1 MPTTALTPESALAKL
16 DELSPTIRDAIVL
29 DAAGNRL
36 AGSADLAGPAAD
48 LVGAAGESDAVE
60 VADERGG
67 VYAVRDHRHAIVVV
81 TTRPAL
87 PSLMF
92 MDLRTVLAGL
102 NNDPHPPSA
111 S

>member
-1 MPTTALTPESALAKL
+1 VPTTALTPKRALARL
-16 DELSPTIRDAIVL
+16 DELSSDIREAIVL

-36 AGSADLAGPAAD
+36 AGDVELARAAAD
-48 LVGAAGESDAVE
+48 LVNAAGASAAVE

-81 TTRPAL
+81 TRRPAL

-92 MDLRTVLAGL
+92 MDLRSVL
-102 NNDPHPPSA
+102 SA
-111 S
+111 LSEGTAR

>member
-1 MPTTALTPESALAKL
+1 MPTTALTPELALVRL
-16 DELSPTIRDAIVL
+16 GELSADIREAIVL

-36 AGSADLAGPAAD
+36 AGSADLASAAAG
-48 LVGAAGESDAVE
+48 LIGAAKDAAAVE

-67 VYAVRDHRHAIVVV
+67 VYAVRDHRHAVVVV
-81 TTRPAL
+81 TARPAL

-102 NNDPHPPSA
+102 GEAKS
-111 S
+111 